1 MEALSDQQIVSLDL
15 AKVEKLLGLS
25 RILVAGIVAV
35 LLAAFAL
42 GKAVQSNQSDLE
54 KLRADFATLSARVT
68 AIEVDR
74 ASKISDFEVLKRD
87 MATTKNDVSW
97 IRAALEKR

>member
-1 MEALSDQQIVSLDL
+1 MSDQQIVSLDL